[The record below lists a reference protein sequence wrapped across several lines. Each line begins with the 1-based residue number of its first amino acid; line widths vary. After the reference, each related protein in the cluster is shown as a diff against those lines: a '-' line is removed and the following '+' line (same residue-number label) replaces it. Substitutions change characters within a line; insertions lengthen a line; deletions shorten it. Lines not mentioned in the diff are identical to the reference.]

1 MLRFSTTCHVYQ
13 LQHRVEKWSKC
24 SIITPDVVSS
34 SFFPSKKMRF
44 LQLLTLLSLLV
55 VIVTPISATFYTN
68 ISSIPP
74 LHLLN
79 ATRSAWETFEKLT
92 GCHVGDK
99 ADGLSKLKQYFSRFG
114 YIPAAVD
121 NFTDDFDDV
130 LQSAISTYQKNF
142 NLKVTGKLD
151 ASTLGQ
157 IVKPRCGNPDMIDGT
172 TSEMNAGKKFRTVAR
187 YSFFPG
193 KPQWPK
199 RNRDLSYAFV
209 PLNNLTEEVKQVFA
223 RAFTRWADVTPL
235 NFTRSESILRADIV
249 IGFFAGDHGDGE
261 PFDGPMGTLA
271 HASSP
276 PTGMFHL
283 DGDEDWL
290 ISGEDMSRQ
299 ILPVTSVV
307 DLESVAVHEI
317 GHLLGLGHSS
327 VEDAIMYP
335 AISGGHRKVELAK
348 DDIEGIQH
356 LYGDGGSNRR
366 SETSGGAEF
375 WRGLVFSL
383 SSIATCILLI
393 CC

>member
-1 MLRFSTTCHVYQ
+1 
-13 LQHRVEKWSKC
+13 
-24 SIITPDVVSS
+24 
-34 SFFPSKKMRF
+34 MRF
-44 LQLLTLLSLLV
+44 LQLLTIPSLLLLLV
-55 VIVTPISATFYTN
+55 TVTPISATFYTN
-68 ISSIPP
+68 VSSVPP

-79 ATRSAWETFEKLT
+79 ATRSAWETFEKLA
-92 GCHVGDK
+92 GCHAGNK
-99 ADGLSKLKQYFSRFG
+99 TDGLSKLKQYFRRFG
-114 YIPAAVD
+114 YISSASVG

-130 LQSAISTYQKNF
+130 LESAISTYQKNF
-142 NLKVTGKLD
+142 NLEVTGKLD
-151 ASTLGQ
+151 APTLQQ
-157 IVKPRCGNPDMIDGT
+157 IVKPRCGNPDMIDGA
-172 TSEMNAGKKFRTVAR
+172 SGMNAGRKLRAVAR

-209 PLNNLTEEVKQVFA
+209 PQNNLTEEVKQVFA
-223 RAFTRWADVTPL
+223 RAFARWADVTPL
-235 NFTRSESILRADIV
+235 NFTRSESLFRADIV
-249 IGFFAGDHGDGE
+249 IGFFSGDHGDGE

-290 ISGEDMSRQ
+290 ISGEEMNRR

-356 LYGDGGSNRR
+356 LYGDGGSSRR
-366 SETSGGAEF
+366 NETSGGAEF

>member
-1 MLRFSTTCHVYQ
+1 
-13 LQHRVEKWSKC
+13 
-24 SIITPDVVSS
+24 
-34 SFFPSKKMRF
+34 MRF
-44 LQLLTLLSLLV
+44 LQQLTIPSLLLL

-68 ISSIPP
+68 VSSIPT

-79 ATRSAWETFEKLT
+79 ATRSAWETFEKLA

-114 YIPAAVD
+114 YISSSSSAA

-130 LQSAISTYQKNF
+130 LKSAISAYQKNF
-142 NLKVTGKLD
+142 NLKATGKLD
-151 ASTLGQ
+151 APTLRQ
-157 IVKPRCGNPDMIDGT
+157 IVRPRCGNPDMVDGA
-172 TSEMNAGKKFRTVAR
+172 SEMNAGRKLLRTVAAAR

-193 KPQWPK
+193 KPRWPK

-209 PLNNLTEEVKQVFA
+209 PRNNLTEEVKQVFA

-235 NFTRSESILRADIV
+235 NFTRSESIFKADIV
-249 IGFFAGDHGDGE
+249 IGFFSGDHGDGE

-290 ISGEDMSRQ
+290 ISGDETNRRIM
-299 ILPVTSVV
+299 PVTSVV

-335 AISGGHRKVELAK
+335 AISGGDRKVELAK
-348 DDIEGIQH
+348 DDIEGIQY
-356 LYGDGGSNRR
+356 LYGDGGSSRR

-375 WRGLVFSL
+375 WRGLGFTL
-383 SSIATCILLI
+383 SSIATCLLLI
-393 CC
+393 FC

>member
-1 MLRFSTTCHVYQ
+1 M
-13 LQHRVEKWSKC
+13 K
-24 SIITPDVVSS
+24 
-34 SFFPSKKMRF
+34 
-44 LQLLTLLSLLV
+44 LLTILSLLL
-55 VIVTPISATFYTN
+55 VIVTAPISATFYTN

-79 ATRSAWETFEKLT
+79 ATRSAWETFDKLT
-92 GCHVGDK
+92 GCHVGER
-99 ADGLSKLKQYFSRFG
+99 AEGLSKLKEYFSRFG
-114 YIPAAVD
+114 YISSSSSSFA
-121 NFTDDFDDV
+121 NFTDDFDD
-130 LQSAISTYQKNF
+130 LLESAISTYQKNF

-151 ASTLGQ
+151 APTLQQ
-157 IVKPRCGNPDMIDGT
+157 IVKPRCGNPDMTDGGA
-172 TSEMNAGKKFRTVAR
+172 SEMNGGRKLRTVAR

-193 KPQWPK
+193 EPRWPK

-209 PLNNLTEEVKQVFA
+209 PQNNLTEEVKQVFA

-235 NFTRSESILRADIV
+235 NFTRSESIFKADIV
-249 IGFFAGDHGDGE
+249 IGFFTGDHGDGE

-290 ISGEDMSRQ
+290 ISGEEMNRR

-356 LYGDGGSNRR
+356 LYGDGGSSRR
-366 SETSGGAEF
+366 SETSGGGDEF
-375 WRGLVFSL
+375 WSGLVFSL
-383 SSIATCILLI
+383 LTTATCILLI